1 MATNGSLEKLIR
13 ESRNLR
19 DHLLRVEGQNG
30 VPLGIALQ
38 PFEPAA
44 GDPDP
49 TDQDIAA
56 LSTEFQKAHDSA
68 LNSVDGYTLNE
79 VLLGRSPHVYTRS
92 ALGSSLL
99 TLMGVLL
106 VGIAFFYSNW
116 ASRATFTISEAETFV
131 GFDHFDSVMKLV
143 ELEAFFEDVN
153 GDGDSPHLEP
163 QVVYLEG
170 LASLSA
176 HYNDEVVL
184 LHKMGELIEEIS
196 PYERRRQQLFV
207 AYCRAEDPSQL
218 PLLTRAV
225 GLLFTC
231 PPKPNTAGQSLSR
244 SVVQQVAAAPQGF
257 REQIEAITKAQRLTM
272 ESAGRRP
279 LNDYVISFKKMQSQM
294 QVLKDLV
301 SVVHLWA
308 LPIIYGS
315 LGSIVYCMWRVLNP
329 NLSSLGGLYV
339 IMRTA
344 FAGLAA
350 LTLSMLLV
358 PSNIFTVGVE
368 LNRPFIY
375 LLSFIFGYSIEAFVG
390 TLNTLNTYLSHN
402 LTPRAGAAGGA
413 RWRAPGRPRRSRSA
427 RRS

>member
-38 PFEPAA
+38 PFERAA
-44 GDPDP
+44 DDKEP
-49 TDQDIAA
+49 TDQDISH
-56 LSTEFQKAHDSA
+56 LSSEFQKAHDSA

-79 VLLGRSPHVYTRS
+79 VLKGRSPHIYSRS
-92 ALGSSLL
+92 VWGSALL
-99 TLMGVLL
+99 TLAGVIL
-106 VGIAFFYSNW
+106 VGIAFFFSNW

-143 ELEAFFEDVN
+143 ELEAFFEDV
-153 GDGDSPHLEP
+153 GGTRDSPHMEP

-170 LASLSA
+170 IASLTA

-184 LHKMGELIEEIS
+184 LHKMGKLIEEMS
-196 PYERRRQQLFV
+196 PYETRRNALFIT
-207 AYCRAEDPSQL
+207 YCRAEDPSSL
-218 PLLTRAV
+218 PLFTRAM

-231 PPKPNTAGQSLSR
+231 PPKPSATGKSR
-244 SVVQQVAAAPQGF
+244 SLTGAQAAAAPPQGF
-257 REQIEAITKAQRLTM
+257 REQIDEITALQQQTM
-272 ESAGRRP
+272 EYAGRRP
-279 LNDYVISFKKMQSQM
+279 LNNYVVSYKKMQSQM
-294 QVLKDLV
+294 QILRDLV

-308 LPIIYGS
+308 LPIIYGA

-329 NLSSLGGLYV
+329 NLASLGGLYV

-358 PSNIFTVGVE
+358 PSNILTVGVE

-402 LTPRAGAAGGA
+402 LTPK
-413 RWRAPGRPRRSRSA
+413 PRKQPPETGQ
-427 RRS
+427 